1 MVLFLKPIKTFIMKI
16 EKEINA
22 DILKITMTIRADYP
36 ELSKY
41 LNEMPITIPDVA
53 TPEMNNKILFEYYKS
68 LESMLKEYIP
78 NHS

>member
-1 MVLFLKPIKTFIMKI
+1 MKI

-41 LNEMPITIPDVA
+41 LNEMPITIPVVA

>member
-1 MVLFLKPIKTFIMKI
+1 MTT

-22 DILKITMTIRADYP
+22 DILKITMTIKANYP

-41 LNEMPITIPDVA
+41 LNEMQVTIPDVA
-53 TPEMNNKILFEYYKS
+53 RPQMTNKILFEYYKS
-68 LESMLKEYIP
+68 LESMITEYIP